1 MTRRFDLEMDNLEAV
16 WLQLKLQG
24 KKVLFGTFYIP
35 PNSNQDIW
43 FKLENTFDMAL
54 NDNSVDYIM
63 ATGDLNENQFN
74 SSNSKIKS
82 LLAQFSLIQLID
94 TPTHFT
100 EHSSSLIDVFMT
112 NNVNYVTYC
121 GVGPP
126 LQDLTRYH
134 CPIICFLNIPKISQK
149 TSHQYLSD
157 VDWDSLISS
166 NNVNDL
172 TTNITNAILYAAEL
186 CINSQ

>member
-1 MTRRFDLEMDNLEAV
+1 
-16 WLQLKLQG
+16 
-24 KKVLFGTFYIP
+24 
-35 PNSNQDIW
+35 
-43 FKLENTFDMAL
+43 
-54 NDNSVDYIM
+54 M
-63 ATGDLNENQFN
+63 ATGDFNENQLN
-74 SSNSKIKS
+74 CSNSKIKS
-82 LLAQFSLIQLID
+82 LLAQFSLNQLID

-100 EHSSSLIDVFMT
+100 EHSSSLIDLFMT

-134 CPIICFLNIPKISQK
+134 CPIIGFLNIPKISQI
-149 TSHQYLSD
+149 TSKRKIWLYDRGDYDKFKQYLSD